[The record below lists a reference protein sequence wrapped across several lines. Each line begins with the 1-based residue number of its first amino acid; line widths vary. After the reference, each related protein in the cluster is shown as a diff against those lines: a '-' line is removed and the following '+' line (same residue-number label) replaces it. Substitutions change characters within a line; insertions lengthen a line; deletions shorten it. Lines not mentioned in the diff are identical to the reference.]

1 MIELGLQKRGPVEHR
16 QAGETQGYG
25 DLVVAGLLAQ
35 ATGDVSRHAD
45 ELAVLEACRGKWRRA
60 LTAVTVAPDRARQV
74 LTRRSL
80 ALIAEGL
87 MSRDGAFVGLLSVD
101 PLTGRMVLEPCGQ
114 WTVWGRSPE
123 PATWTYSVWR
133 HGPTGVLTS
142 RYAVRAEV
150 LHLQWSAHPRWPHL
164 SRGPWARCS
173 TTATLGGRVEQSLA
187 REHNSPV
194 GQVVPAPENDQA
206 TEDESEG
213 GLLDSLMTLRGGL
226 ALVPTFAGGLG
237 LGQHAAPQRDWRT
250 TRIGPAPNQV
260 TAELRSQVCADL
272 ADAAGV
278 PAVLLTRDGDGTS
291 RREAYRQFVHES
303 VRPILDQIEE
313 AASEL
318 LEVDVKL
325 SAERLAGADVAS
337 RARAFRA
344 LTGKDG
350 TLAVEDAR
358 QIVGL

>member
-1 MIELGLQKRGPVEHR
+1 MIELGLHKSHPAVEHR
-16 QAGETQGYG
+16 QGDPQGYG

-35 ATGDVSRHAD
+35 ATGDVSRD
-45 ELAVLEACRGKWRRA
+45 SSELAVLEACRGKWRRA
-60 LTAVTVAPDRARQV
+60 LAACTVEPERARRV
-74 LTRRSL
+74 LTRRNL
-80 ALIAEGL
+80 ALAAEGL
-87 MSRDGAFVGLLSVD
+87 LSRDGAFVGLLSID
-101 PLTGRMVLEPCGQ
+101 PMSGRIVLEPCGQ

-123 PATWTYSVWR
+123 PSTWTYHVWR
-133 HGPTGVLTS
+133 HGPTGTLSS

-150 LHLQWSAHPRWPHL
+150 LHVQWSAHPRWPHL
-164 SRGPWARCS
+164 SRGPWARAS

-194 GQVVPAPENDQA
+194 GQALPTPENDQA
-206 TEDESEG
+206 TDDGKG

-226 ALVPTFAGGLG
+226 ALVPTFASGLG
-237 LGQHAAPQRDWRT
+237 LGQHAAPQRDWRV
-250 TRIGPAPNQV
+250 TRIGPAPTRETVDLRTQV
-260 TAELRSQVCADL
+260 HADL

-278 PAVLLTRDGDGTS
+278 PTVLLRADGDGTS
-291 RREAYRQFVHES
+291 RREAYRQFVSES

-318 LEVDVKL
+318 LEVDVRL

-344 LTGKDG
+344 LAGRDG
-350 TLAVEDAR
+350 NLPAEDAR
-358 QIVGL
+358 RIVGL